1 METKMSK
8 VLANV
13 GGYPITEDDVNE
25 FLLRLG
31 QRGQGYNNP
40 EGRKVIL
47 DQLVGNK
54 LLLLD
59 AKRNLLEAEPAFKAE
74 LAKLKD
80 NLLTNYAGEKVISGV
95 AVTDA
100 EAKKYYDEN
109 KDKFVSEESVSAS
122 HILVDTEE
130 KALELLVKI
139 KAGDISFEDAAKE
152 NSSCPSGQNGGS
164 LGEFGRGQMVPEF
177 DKAVFE
183 MEVGTVSEAPVK
195 TQFGY
200 HLIRLDA
207 KKAAEPMAYEQI
219 AEEIKNG
226 LLGEKR
232 QKAYESKINQLK
244 ILYPVDF
251 ML

>member
-1 METKMSK
+1 MSK

>member
-1 METKMSK
+1 MSK

-13 GGYPITEDDVNE
+13 GGFPITEDDVNG

-139 KAGDISFEDAAKE
+139 KAGEISFEDAAKE

>member
-1 METKMSK
+1 MSK

-13 GGYPITEDDVNE
+13 GGFPITEDDVNE

-139 KAGDISFEDAAKE
+139 KAGEISFEDAAKE